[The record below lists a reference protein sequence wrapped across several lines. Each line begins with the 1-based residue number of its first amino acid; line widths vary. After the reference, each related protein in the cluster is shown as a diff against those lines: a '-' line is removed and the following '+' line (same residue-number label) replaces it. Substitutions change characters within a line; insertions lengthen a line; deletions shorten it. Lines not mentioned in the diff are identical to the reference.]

1 MITPSSDEIV
11 KLAEKYTTIPVCR
24 EIYADMITPIALLRR
39 LQTRSDRFFLL
50 ESVEGGEK
58 WARYSF
64 LGYDPILRATC
75 KNGTVTLEGAENRTV
90 ETDKPLS
97 VLREVLS
104 RYRAPHIE
112 GLPPFTGGFVGYFAY
127 AMLGYAEPTLR
138 IKRGAWDD
146 FDLMLFDKVIAYDH
160 LKQKIVLIV
169 NMQTDNVLENY
180 GKACASLEA
189 MAALIGDQTPLPPLR
204 VTAKP
209 QFTCNV
215 TEEQYTDIVEKTRE
229 YIFNGDI
236 FQAVQPPFTGGFV
249 GYFAYAMLGYAE
261 PTLRIKRGAWD
272 DFDLMLFDK
281 VIAYDHLKQ
290 KIVLIVNMQTDN
302 VLENYGKA
310 CASLEAMAALIGD
323 QTPLPPLRVTAKP
336 QFTCNVTEEQYTDI
350 VEKTREYIFNGDI
363 FQAVQS
369 RQFTSPYADSLLSAY
384 RVLRT
389 TNPSPYMVFLSVDG
403 DEIMCSSPET
413 LVRLQDGR
421 LTTFPVA
428 GSRPRGKTEEED
440 KALERELLA
449 DEKELSEH
457 NMLVDLGR
465 NDLGRV
471 SRVGTVEVTDYM
483 MIHRYSRIMHICS
496 QVEGDIAEQYD
507 ACDAIEAVLPAGTLS
522 GAPKIRA
529 CEIIEEQESEPR
541 GVYGGA
547 LGYLDFAGNMD
558 TCIAIRMAA
567 KKNGIVTVQAGG
579 GIVADSVP
587 HNEYMESANKARA
600 VINALESASEVDG

>member
-1 MITPSSDEIV
+1 MITPGCDEIV
-11 KLAEKYTTIPVCR
+11 KLASEYSTIPVCR
-24 EIYADMITPIALLRR
+24 EIYADMTTPIALLRR
-39 LQTRSDRFFLL
+39 LQARSKRFFLL

-75 KNGTVTLEGAENRTV
+75 KNGTVKFEGVQNRTV
-90 ETDKPLS
+90 QTDKPLD
-97 VLREVLS
+97 VLREVLAG
-104 RYRAPHIE
+104 YRAPRIE

-127 AMLGYAEPTLR
+127 AMLGYAEPRLR
-138 IKRGAWDD
+138 IKRGDWDD
-146 FDLMLFDKVIAYDH
+146 FDLLLFDKVIAYDH
-160 LKQKIVLIV
+160 FRQKIVLIV
-169 NMQTDNVLENY
+169 NMRTDSVMENY
-180 GKACASLEA
+180 GRACAELES
-189 MAALIGDQTPLPPLR
+189 MAALVNDQSPLPPQQ
-204 VTAKP
+204 VTEQP

-215 TEEQYTDIVEKTRE
+215 TEAQYTEIVNKTRE
-229 YIFNGDI
+229 YIFD
-236 FQAVQPPFTGGFV
+236 
-249 GYFAYAMLGYAE
+249 
-261 PTLRIKRGAWD
+261 
-272 DFDLMLFDK
+272 
-281 VIAYDHLKQ
+281 
-290 KIVLIVNMQTDN
+290 
-302 VLENYGKA
+302 
-310 CASLEAMAALIGD
+310 
-323 QTPLPPLRVTAKP
+323 
-336 QFTCNVTEEQYTDI
+336 
-350 VEKTREYIFNGDI
+350 GDI

-369 RQFTSPYADSLLSAY
+369 RRFVSPYAGSLLPAY

-389 TNPSPYMVFLSVDG
+389 TNPSPYMVFLSIDG

-428 GSRPRGKTEEED
+428 GSRPRGTTPAED

-471 SRVGTVEVTDYM
+471 SEIGSVEVTEYM
-483 MIHRYSRIMHICS
+483 MIHRYSKIMHICS
-496 QVEGDIAEQYD
+496 QVEGDLAD
-507 ACDAIEAVLPAGTLS
+507 GCDALDALASVLPAGTLS

-529 CEIIEEQESEPR
+529 CEIIEELEHEPR

-567 KKNGIVTVQAGG
+567 RKNGVVTVQAGG

-587 HNEYMESANKARA
+587 ENEYLESANKARA
-600 VINALESASEVDG
+600 VINAIERAAEVDG

>member
-1 MITPSSDEIV
+1 MITPGCDEIV
-11 KLAEKYTTIPVCR
+11 KLAAEYSTIPLCR
-24 EIYADMITPIALLRR
+24 EIYADMTTPIAMLRR
-39 LQTRSDRFFLL
+39 LQARSKRFFLL

-75 KNGTVTLEGAENRTV
+75 KNGTVTLEGVQNRAV
-90 ETDKPLS
+90 QTDKPLD
-97 VLREVLS
+97 VLREVLAG
-104 RYRAPHIE
+104 YRAPRIE

-127 AMLGYAEPTLR
+127 AMLGYAEPRLS
-138 IKRGAWDD
+138 IKRGDWDD
-146 FDLMLFDKVIAYDH
+146 FDLLLFDKVIAYDH
-160 LKQKIVLIV
+160 FRQKIVLIV
-169 NMQTDNVLENY
+169 NMRTDSVMENY
-180 GKACASLEA
+180 GRACAELES
-189 MAALIGDQTPLPPLR
+189 MAALVNDQSPLPPQQ
-204 VTAKP
+204 VTEQP

-215 TEEQYTDIVEKTRE
+215 TEAQYTEIVNKTRE
-229 YIFNGDI
+229 YIFD
-236 FQAVQPPFTGGFV
+236 
-249 GYFAYAMLGYAE
+249 
-261 PTLRIKRGAWD
+261 
-272 DFDLMLFDK
+272 
-281 VIAYDHLKQ
+281 
-290 KIVLIVNMQTDN
+290 
-302 VLENYGKA
+302 
-310 CASLEAMAALIGD
+310 
-323 QTPLPPLRVTAKP
+323 
-336 QFTCNVTEEQYTDI
+336 
-350 VEKTREYIFNGDI
+350 GDI

-369 RQFTSPYADSLLSAY
+369 RRFVSPYAGSLLPAY

-389 TNPSPYMVFLSVDG
+389 TNPSPYMVFLSIDG

-428 GSRPRGKTEEED
+428 GSRPRGATPAED

-471 SRVGTVEVTDYM
+471 SEIGSVEVTEYM
-483 MIHRYSRIMHICS
+483 MIHRYSKIMHICS
-496 QVEGDIAEQYD
+496 QVEGDLAD
-507 ACDAIEAVLPAGTLS
+507 GCDALDALASVLPAGTLS

-529 CEIIEEQESEPR
+529 CEIIEELEHEPR

-567 KKNGIVTVQAGG
+567 RKNGVVTVQAGG

-587 HNEYMESANKARA
+587 ENEYLESANKARA
-600 VINALESASEVDG
+600 VINAIERAAEVDG

>member
-1 MITPSSDEIV
+1 MITPGCDEIV
-11 KLAEKYTTIPVCR
+11 KLAAEYSTIPVCR
-24 EIYADMITPIALLRR
+24 EIYADMTTPIALLRR
-39 LQTRSDRFFLL
+39 LQARSKRFFLL

-75 KNGTVTLEGAENRTV
+75 KNGTVKFEGVQNRAV
-90 ETDKPLS
+90 QTDKPLD
-97 VLREVLS
+97 VLREVLAG
-104 RYRAPHIE
+104 YRAPRIE

-127 AMLGYAEPTLR
+127 AMLGYAEPRLS
-138 IKRGAWDD
+138 IKRGDWDD
-146 FDLMLFDKVIAYDH
+146 FDLLLFDKVIAYDH
-160 LKQKIVLIV
+160 FRQKIVLIV
-169 NMQTDNVLENY
+169 NMRTDSVMENY
-180 GKACASLEA
+180 GRACAELES
-189 MAALIGDQTPLPPLR
+189 MAALVNDQSPLPPQQ
-204 VTAKP
+204 VTEQP

-215 TEEQYTDIVEKTRE
+215 TEAQYTEIVNKTRE
-229 YIFNGDI
+229 YIFD
-236 FQAVQPPFTGGFV
+236 
-249 GYFAYAMLGYAE
+249 
-261 PTLRIKRGAWD
+261 
-272 DFDLMLFDK
+272 
-281 VIAYDHLKQ
+281 
-290 KIVLIVNMQTDN
+290 
-302 VLENYGKA
+302 
-310 CASLEAMAALIGD
+310 
-323 QTPLPPLRVTAKP
+323 
-336 QFTCNVTEEQYTDI
+336 
-350 VEKTREYIFNGDI
+350 GDI

-369 RQFTSPYADSLLSAY
+369 RRFVSPYAGSLLPAY

-389 TNPSPYMVFLSVDG
+389 TNPSPYMVFLSIDG

-428 GSRPRGKTEEED
+428 GSRPRGATPAED

-471 SRVGTVEVTDYM
+471 SEIGSVEVTEYM
-483 MIHRYSRIMHICS
+483 MIHRYSKIMHICS
-496 QVEGDIAEQYD
+496 QVEGDLAD
-507 ACDAIEAVLPAGTLS
+507 GCDALDALASVLPAGTLS

-529 CEIIEEQESEPR
+529 CEIIEELEHEPR

-567 KKNGIVTVQAGG
+567 RKNGVVTVQAGG

-587 HNEYMESANKARA
+587 ENEYLESANKARA
-600 VINALESASEVDG
+600 VINAIERAAEVDG

>member
-1 MITPSSDEIV
+1 MITPGCDKIV
-11 KLAEKYTTIPVCR
+11 KLAAEYSTIPVCR
-24 EIYADMITPIALLRR
+24 EIYADMTTPIALLRR
-39 LQTRSDRFFLL
+39 LQARSKRFFLL

-75 KNGTVTLEGAENRTV
+75 KNGTVTLEGVENRTV
-90 ETDKPLS
+90 QTDKPLD
-97 VLREVLS
+97 VLREVLAG
-104 RYRAPHIE
+104 YRAPRIE

-127 AMLGYAEPTLR
+127 AMLGYAEPRLS
-138 IKRGAWDD
+138 IKRGDWDD
-146 FDLMLFDKVIAYDH
+146 FDLLLFDKVIAYDH
-160 LKQKIVLIV
+160 FRQKIVLIV
-169 NMQTDNVLENY
+169 NMRTDSVMENY
-180 GKACASLEA
+180 GRACAELES
-189 MAALIGDQTPLPPLR
+189 MAALVNDQSPLPPQQ
-204 VTAKP
+204 VTEQP
-209 QFTCNV
+209 RFTCNV
-215 TEEQYTDIVEKTRE
+215 TEAQYAEIVNKTRE
-229 YIFNGDI
+229 YIFD
-236 FQAVQPPFTGGFV
+236 
-249 GYFAYAMLGYAE
+249 
-261 PTLRIKRGAWD
+261 
-272 DFDLMLFDK
+272 
-281 VIAYDHLKQ
+281 
-290 KIVLIVNMQTDN
+290 
-302 VLENYGKA
+302 
-310 CASLEAMAALIGD
+310 
-323 QTPLPPLRVTAKP
+323 
-336 QFTCNVTEEQYTDI
+336 
-350 VEKTREYIFNGDI
+350 GDI

-369 RQFTSPYADSLLSAY
+369 RRFVSPYAGSLLPAY

-389 TNPSPYMVFLSVDG
+389 TNPSPYMVFLSIDG

-428 GSRPRGKTEEED
+428 GSRPRGTTPAED

-471 SRVGTVEVTDYM
+471 SRIGSVEVTEYM
-483 MIHRYSRIMHICS
+483 MIHRYSKIMHICS
-496 QVEGDIAEQYD
+496 QVEGDLAD
-507 ACDAIEAVLPAGTLS
+507 GCDALDALASVLPAGTLS

-529 CEIIEEQESEPR
+529 CEIIEELEHEPR

-567 KKNGIVTVQAGG
+567 RKNGVVTVQAGG

-587 HNEYMESANKARA
+587 ENEYLESANKARA
-600 VINALESASEVDG
+600 VINAIERAAEVDG